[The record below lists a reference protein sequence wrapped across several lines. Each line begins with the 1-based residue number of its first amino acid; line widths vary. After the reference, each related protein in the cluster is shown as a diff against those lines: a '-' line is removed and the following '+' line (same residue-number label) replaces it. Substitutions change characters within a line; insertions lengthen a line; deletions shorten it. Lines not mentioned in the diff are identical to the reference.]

1 MLPQP
6 KKKAHVI
13 SDLEVS
19 EVSLCDFGSN
29 SEYDPR
35 TGKRIARSTVALHK
49 RDSSGGR
56 YLSRSELVRHM
67 DRVQAE
73 RTFQKKEKKMSELQ
87 KVLKSAPSRDA
98 ICEVIKKRAEK
109 RAKKTGVPVEQA
121 EAAEWQKHPEAL
133 QAYTSAPK
141 SEPRKPQP
149 RTAQI
154 TSAEAELD
162 SRARQRMKKT
172 GESYAK
178 ACSAEL
184 MADPTLYQ
192 KYEAELAAGKVYTA
206 PAPVEFSDPTLT
218 KRGKAAGDDGE
229 CPECGGDVDE
239 DDSFCSGCGADLSK
253 AKRGRK
259 PAA

>member
-13 SDLEVS
+13 SALEVS

-29 SEYDPR
+29 SEYDPV
-35 TGKRIARSTVALHK
+35 TGRRIARSTVALHK
-49 RDSSGGR
+49 RDDGR
-56 YLSRSELVRHM
+56 SYLSRAELVEHM
-67 DRVQAE
+67 NRVQAQ
-73 RTFQKKEKKMSELQ
+73 RTFQKKEKKMSKLE
-87 KVLKSAPSRDA
+87 KVLKSATRNRETISAAVIEKAEKIAAREGISR
-98 ICEVIKKRAEK
+98 EVAEARVWKKRPDAF
-109 RAKKTGVPVEQA
+109 AA
-121 EAAEWQKHPEAL
+121 YEAAAKG
-133 QAYTSAPK
+133 
-141 SEPRKPQP
+141 EPRKPQP

-192 KYEAELAAGKVYTA
+192 KYEAELAAGKV
-206 PAPVEFSDPTLT
+206 
-218 KRGKAAGDDGE
+218 
-229 CPECGGDVDE
+229 
-239 DDSFCSGCGADLSK
+239 
-253 AKRGRK
+253 
-259 PAA
+259 